1 MSAQKSPEILALR
14 GSEGAER
21 GVGGG
26 HYPKPGSFGAWR
38 LGRSATALLLLCYYL
53 FRDCGVLGR
62 LGCKQGLAR

>member
-1 MSAQKSPEILALR
+1 MSALKSPGILALC

-26 HYPKPGSFGAWR
+26 HNPKPVSFGAWR
-38 LGRSATALLLLCYYL
+38 LGWAATALSLLCYYL
-53 FRDCGVLGR
+53 FRDCGALGR